1 MKKDKKNT
9 EELLGQIKYDSGATS
24 VIGADIAVLVAVSAI
39 ELIAGIFLNGYSV
52 AADALHNIIS
62 AVFCVKLGKKIKKIF
77 AAAMIPFSLA
87 GVYFGFVLTT
97 LKVSYLDRAPK
108 IWLFMIIIPVLLLKT
123 GFAINTADKIK
134 LNGVRWLKPVSA
146 QMNVCVLTAV
156 ASFVGLFSSFFISFY
171 IEAAIATAVSL
182 LSLIECFRVFGQFRA
197 EYLEK
202 VIENDTVK
210 IEVEREPDEFAPI
223 SVGEI
228 HLLSKSMGVDD
239 TDEEPSKTETEKIS
253 GAVTVGEKN
262 TEKEKKKTEKIFRDE
277 NRNDEDDDW

>member
-39 ELIAGIFLNGYSV
+39 ELIAGIFMNGYSV

-239 TDEEPSKTETEKIS
+239 TDEEPAKTETEKTS

>member
-39 ELIAGIFLNGYSV
+39 EFIAGIFMNGYSV

-239 TDEEPSKTETEKIS
+239 TDEETAKTETEKTS

-262 TEKEKKKTEKIFRDE
+262 NEKEKKKTEKIFRDE
-277 NRNDEDDDW
+277 NRNDEDDVW